1 LYLDHAPI
9 SSLSKGGSDAVA
21 MSIAQQYV
29 EAFSKL
35 AKTNNTMLLPT
46 NMSDPASMVAQV
58 SSSTYVEMGTH

>member
-1 LYLDHAPI
+1 MAL
-9 SSLSKGGSDAVA
+9 
-21 MSIAQQYV
+21 SIAQQYV

-58 SSSTYVEMGTH
+58 SSTTVMMGDHSMKEYRVPFSLS